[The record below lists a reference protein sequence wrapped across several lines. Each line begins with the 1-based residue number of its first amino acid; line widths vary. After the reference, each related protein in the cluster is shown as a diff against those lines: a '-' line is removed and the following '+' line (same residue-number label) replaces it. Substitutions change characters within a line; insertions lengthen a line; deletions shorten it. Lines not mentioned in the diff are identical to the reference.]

1 VVARTA
7 RRLLSRRYA
16 VAWLY
21 LGVYSLLAVIYAFL
35 TSREQ
40 AGLVAWSSTNL
51 VNLRHNPAGSLLAS
65 AFIPGNPWIAWVV
78 LGATGLF
85 TVNGLLG
92 NVRTALLLL
101 SGQVLGTLLSEGIVG
116 YKVDH
121 AMLPASARTIV
132 DVGPSYIVVCALVAA
147 ILYGSRLQ
155 RVAAGASFAVLAPHI
170 FRGITH
176 LDVTAVGHLTAVT
189 TGAVL
194 GALLRRGARRAE
206 RAGADRAERAGA
218 DRAERAGADRAE
230 RAGADR
236 AERAEPARAGTP
248 ACEATVPTR

>member
-1 VVARTA
+1 MVARTT

-35 TSREQ
+35 TSRDQ

-65 AFIPGNPWIAWVV
+65 AFVPGDPSIAWVV
-78 LGATGLF
+78 LGAAGLF

-101 SGQVLGTLLSEGIVG
+101 SGQVLGTLVSEGIVG
-116 YKVDH
+116 YQVDH

-132 DVGPSYIVVCALVAA
+132 DVGPSYIVVCALVVA

-194 GALLRRGARRAE
+194 GALLLRRAW
-206 RAGADRAERAGA
+206 ADRAERAGLT
-218 DRAERAGADRAE
+218 
-230 RAGADR
+230 
-236 AERAEPARAGTP
+236 ARSGPGLTARSPHGRDLPLRGDGSHQITDP
-248 ACEATVPTR
+248 ECHRHGGGQPIG